1 MKHHNAPKLL
11 GLLSAFALMAGLSAT
26 ARADIAYAY
35 AEQTISN
42 VTLTP
47 SAGTLTAVGSLNTST
62 LDGATVNGVGVS
74 RSDPLDALQTYFGPT
89 PPPENTF
96 VRTALGALPN
106 GPSFTRGD
114 VQIANLNTA
123 GVGNVVSESLLNG
136 TGPASET
143 GNSAL
148 TATFT
153 FTPTATGTLSIGYR
167 YANDIYV
174 ATTGL
179 GAATASYNFDFTIK
193 DAAGNVVFLYG
204 SSPLSANTNLTLS
217 APPQGGEIIRS
228 GTDTVTT
235 GTLTGGQT
243 YTLIFSEKTATS
255 VALAAVPEPGS
266 MTLAA
271 MAGGLMIVTGAP
283 AFPPAVEVLLRQR
296 NRIRRTA

>member
-1 MKHHNAPKLL
+1 MKLPNAPRLL
-11 GLLSAFALMAGLSAT
+11 GLLTGFAMMAGLAAN

-42 VTLTP
+42 VSLTP
-47 SAGTLTAVGSLNTST
+47 ASGTLTAVGSLNTST
-62 LDGATVNGVGVS
+62 LDGATVNGNGVS
-74 RSDPLDALQTYFGPT
+74 KSDPLDALQSYFGPS

-96 VRTALGALPN
+96 TRTATGVLPAGA
-106 GPSFTRGD
+106 SFTRGD

-123 GVGNVVSESLLNG
+123 AVGNVVSESLLNG
-136 TGPASET
+136 VGPASET

-153 FTPTATGTLSIGYR
+153 FTPTATGTLSVGYN

-174 ATTGL
+174 VTTGL
-179 GAATASYNFDFTIK
+179 GAASASYNFDFTIK

-228 GTDTVTT
+228 GHDTVTT
-235 GTLTGGQT
+235 GTLNAGTT

-255 VALAAVPEPGS
+255 VSIPAAVPEPGS

-271 MAGGLMIVTGAP
+271 LAGGLMIVTGA
-283 AFPPAVEVLLRQR
+283 F
-296 NRIRRTA
+296 RRFRRPSNPS